1 MFFSKVMLTRRILVR
16 GLATAKSSAPK
27 LTDVL
32 IVGGG
37 PAGLTLAASIKNS
50 PQLKDLKTTLVDMVD
65 LKDKLSDF
73 YNSPP
78 DYFTNRIVSV
88 TPRSIHFL
96 ENNAG
101 ATLMHDRIQS
111 YDGLYVTDGCSKAT
125 LDLARDS
132 MLCMIEIINIQASL
146 YNRISQYDP
155 KKDSIDIIDNTK
167 VVNIKHSDPN
177 DPLSW
182 PLVTLSNGEVYKT
195 RLLVGADGF
204 NSPTRRF
211 SQIPSRGWMYNA
223 YGVVASM
230 KLEYP
235 PFKLRGWQ
243 RFLPTGPIAHLP
255 MPENN
260 ATLVWSSSERLSRLL
275 LSLPPESFTA
285 LINAAFVLEDADM
298 NYYYRTLEDG
308 SMDTDKLI
316 EDIKF
321 RTEEIYATLK
331 DESDIDEIYPP
342 RVVSII
348 DKTRAR
354 YPLKLT
360 HADRYCTDRV
370 ALVGD
375 AAHTTHPLAGQ
386 GLNMGQTDVHG
397 LVYALEK
404 AMERGLDIGSSL
416 SLEPFWAERYPS
428 NNVLL
433 GMADKLFK
441 LYHTNFPPVVALR
454 TFGLNL
460 TNKIGPVKNMII
472 DTLGGNEK

>member
-1 MFFSKVMLTRRILVR
+1 
-16 GLATAKSSAPK
+16 
-27 LTDVL
+27 
-32 IVGGG
+32 
-37 PAGLTLAASIKNS
+37 
-50 PQLKDLKTTLVDMVD
+50 
-65 LKDKLSDF
+65 
-73 YNSPP
+73 
-78 DYFTNRIVSV
+78 
-88 TPRSIHFL
+88 
-96 ENNAG
+96 
-101 ATLMHDRIQS
+101 
-111 YDGLYVTDGCSKAT
+111 
-125 LDLARDS
+125 
-132 MLCMIEIINIQASL
+132 
-146 YNRISQYDP
+146 
-155 KKDSIDIIDNTK
+155 
-167 VVNIKHSDPN
+167 
-177 DPLSW
+177 
-182 PLVTLSNGEVYKT
+182 
-195 RLLVGADGF
+195 
-204 NSPTRRF
+204 
-211 SQIPSRGWMYNA
+211 MYNA

-354 YPLKLT
+354 FPLKLT

-416 SLEPFWAERYPS
+416 SLEPFWEERYPS

>member
-1 MFFSKVMLTRRILVR
+1 MLTRRVLVR
-16 GLATAKSSAPK
+16 GLATVKSSTPK

-65 LKDKLSDF
+65 LKDKLSSF

-78 DYFTNRIVSV
+78 DYFTNRVVSV
-88 TPRSIHFL
+88 TPRSIQFL

-132 MLCMIEIINIQASL
+132 MLCMIEILNIQASL
-146 YNRISQYDP
+146 YNRISEYDS
-155 KKDSIDIIDNTK
+155 KKDKIDIIDNTK
-167 VVNIKHSDPN
+167 VVSIKHSDSN

-223 YGVVASM
+223 YGVVASL

-275 LSLPPESFTA
+275 LSLPAESFTA

-298 NYYYRTLEDG
+298 NYYYRMLEEG
-308 SMDTDKLI
+308 SMDTDKII

-321 RTEEIYATLK
+321 RTEEIYSTLK
-331 DESDIDEIYPP
+331 DDSEIEEIYPP
-342 RVVSII
+342 RVVSVL

-354 YPLKLT
+354 FPLKLT
-360 HADRYCTDRV
+360 HADRYCSDRV

-397 LVYALEK
+397 LVYALEQ

-441 LYHTNFPPVVALR
+441 LYHTSFPPVVALR
-454 TFGLNL
+454 SFGLNL
-460 TNKIGPVKNMII
+460 TNKLGPIKSAII